1 MAKKKKDKS
10 SKMRYYAI
18 YLPVKHRGV
27 YYDRW
32 VNVQSKAESPGAI
45 HHAFNDRDSAEY
57 FVLHG
62 HAPNV
67 QKDQCQPYES
77 KKKKPTAQQQ
87 LLLQQQQYPPTISF
101 LVPSRRFAQSVK
113 QEEEENES
121 YLHGRSESEQS
132 FDLYYAVAKGRKLG
146 IYDDWDEAKKQI
158 DKFCGSEYA
167 KFPDRKSAARYLR
180 MNGIPDDEIRL
191 FRKTF
196 RQQPNFTPNPT
207 SSFKEE
213 FKRFASSQQLP
224 ESVARRA
231 RVDAIRDEIIRHF
244 LPEGVR
250 ISAEQDD
257 DQGYVNLDDDQT
269 LKIFQA
275 MCHKSGKKIYSTIDE
290 SLLELKKRPFVN
302 IMDFV
307 DTFRTG
313 KGVRTF
319 KNWNEFKKYT
329 YAGRTIEMQLAK
341 NNEFLAPLLQDLSR
355 GPNAVDP
362 RKVRQK
368 LIVAREA
375 GRHGHSPKQEEVA
388 PDMFALDR
396 YRSLSPSVF
405 DPVSRSYRS
414 PTPDS
419 DQHEQYIKPETS
431 GLASW
436 TLASSRSSPMID
448 LTQDEDTNYMV
459 TIKPEPS
466 TAVSFSSPILR
477 SIPSPYPADFLDPRH
492 EQNIKSESS
501 GISPFMLP
509 SSNFDNIIDLTQEEE
524 TSHTFTI
531 KAEPCRT
538 PVPLRKRTREPSS
551 MVMVPT
557 EKKRIAEPID
567 CTLYPKP
574 ALTQKD
580 IRDFFPTS

>member
-1 MAKKKKDKS
+1 MAKKKS

-18 YLPVKHRGV
+18 YRPVKHRGV
-27 YYDRW
+27 HYDRW

-45 HHAFNDRDSAEY
+45 HHAFKDRDSAEY

-62 HAPNV
+62 HPPNV
-67 QKDQCQPYES
+67 QKDQCQLYVN

-87 LLLQQQQYPPTISF
+87 ILVQCQQCPPTISPQ
-101 LVPSRRFAQSVK
+101 VPSRRFVQSVK
-113 QEEEENES
+113 QEEEENGS
-121 YLHGRSESEQS
+121 YLYGKSENERN
-132 FDLYYAVAKGRKLG
+132 FGLYYAVAKGRKLG

-158 DKFCGSEYA
+158 DKFCGSGYA

-224 ESVARRA
+224 VSVARRA
-231 RVDAIRDEIIRHF
+231 RVDAIRDEIIQHF

-250 ISAEQDD
+250 ISAEQDN

-275 MCHKSGKKIYSTIDE
+275 MCHKAGKKICSTIDE

-313 KGVRTF
+313 ECVRTF
-319 KNWNEFKKYT
+319 KNWHEFKKYT

-341 NNEFLAPLLQDLSR
+341 NNEFLAPLLQDLTR

-375 GRHGHSPKQEEVA
+375 GRHGQSPKQEEVA
-388 PDMFALDR
+388 PDMFALDH

-431 GLASW
+431 GPATR

-466 TAVSFSSPILR
+466 TAASFSSPIPR
-477 SIPSPYPADFLDPRH
+477 SIPSSSPADFLDPRH
-492 EQNIKSESS
+492 ERIIKSELS
-501 GISPFMLP
+501 GISPPKLP

-531 KAEPCRT
+531 KPEPCRT
-538 PVPLRKRTREPSS
+538 PFPLRKRTREPSS
-551 MVMVPT
+551 MVAVPT
-557 EKKRIAEPID
+557 KKKRIAEPND
-567 CTLYPKP
+567 CTFYPRP

-580 IRDFFPTS
+580 IRDFFPAS